1 MVFILSPPGP
11 ISTDGGNPYY
21 APEEFTYNQD
31 PLELPS
37 ITADVAP
44 LQPLQPLD
52 TNQILDSQFSIRP
65 RGERRVDAVFQE
77 RTDAGKSVDFD
88 RILSERLARTTGTV
102 KLVNTI
108 EYQAGDYQG
117 L

>member
-1 MVFILSPPGP
+1 M
-11 ISTDGGNPYY
+11 
-21 APEEFTYNQD
+21 A
-31 PLELPS
+31 
-37 ITADVAP
+37 
-44 LQPLQPLD
+44 PLQPLD
-52 TNQILDSQFSIRP
+52 TNQILESQFSIRP

-88 RILSERLARTTGTV
+88 RILSERLARTSGTV

-108 EYQAGDYQG
+108 EYQAGDYKG